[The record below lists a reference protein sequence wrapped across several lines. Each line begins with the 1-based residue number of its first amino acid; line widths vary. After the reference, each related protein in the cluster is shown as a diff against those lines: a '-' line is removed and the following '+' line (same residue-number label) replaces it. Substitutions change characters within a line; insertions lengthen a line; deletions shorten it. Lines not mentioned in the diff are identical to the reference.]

1 MFKRDLTPSDYILIA
16 VNLLPIIGVWTWNW
30 NPKEIFLVYCLESI
44 IMGIL
49 TLTKMG
55 IVTIIRKKD
64 NWYNNGSTT
73 QQSGLFFM
81 LFFLVHYGIFVGVQ
95 MSIFFS
101 VSGFGEGHH
110 INALNFF
117 YKWPGLLS
125 IDSMLMLG
133 SFVFCYGFKMIVDFL
148 YSGQYKTISLSLLM
162 FQPYGRI
169 FIQQITV
176 IVGSMFLSYGA
187 GKIFILIFALVKI
200 FFEVYINFDGLLNK
214 SMKEM
219 ESESGKQ

>member
-1 MFKRDLTPSDYILIA
+1 MFKRDLTPSDYFLIA
-16 VNLLPIIGVWTWNW
+16 VNLLPIVGVWSWNW

-101 VSGFGEGHH
+101 VSGIGEGHH
-110 INALNFF
+110 LNAFNFF
-117 YKWPGLLS
+117 YKWPVLLS
-125 IDSMLMLG
+125 RDSILMLG
-133 SFVFCYGFKMIVDFL
+133 AFVFCYGFKMIVDFI
-148 YSGQYKTISLSLLM
+148 YSGQYKTIPLSLLM

-176 IVGSMFLSYGA
+176 IVGSMFLSFGA

-200 FFEVYINFDGLLNK
+200 YFEVYINFDGLLNK

-219 ESESGKQ
+219 ESESGK

>member
-16 VNLLPIIGVWTWNW
+16 VNLLPIVGVWAWNW

-55 IVTIIRKKD
+55 IVTISRKKD

-101 VSGFGEGHH
+101 VSGIGEGHH

-176 IVGSMFLSYGA
+176 IVGSIFLSYGA